1 MVREAL
7 AALLIVA
14 GTVTLTVGAWTV
26 SSTVGYLTLGVLLF
40 GLGLALAIGDLGE
53 TSGQELTEEVIVG
66 GQAREPGVV
75 VMTPGPSPLT
85 DMVGMAADL
94 PADELDQLAR
104 RRGERDRTP
113 AATPRPTP
121 TPRPPHPSAP
131 VETTVPMTNYMG
143 IREQEAASE

>member
-14 GTVTLTVGAWTV
+14 GTVVLTIGAWTV
-26 SSTVGYLTLGVLLF
+26 STTAGYLTLGVLLF
-40 GLGLALAIGDLGE
+40 GLGMALAIGELGE
-53 TSGQELTEEVIVG
+53 SSGQELTEEVIVD
-66 GQAREPGVV
+66 GQARQPGVV

-94 PADELDQLAR
+94 PPDELDQLAR

-113 AATPRPTP
+113 GGTAATPRPP
-121 TPRPPHPSAP
+121 IPSAP
-131 VETTVPMTNYMG
+131 VDATIPMSNYMG